1 MYSTFFIFW
10 YCYCWTIKSDGDCQL
25 IPPVH
30 KVSFLSFFLVSGLA
44 MLCHF
49 MVSYHPCPQRSR
61 ETGTVFQSL
70 KLIQT
75 VSNSCWN
82 FSNMF
87 VAELVVIASV
97 NHSIGHSL
105 EGLLTYSC
113 SQGVKHWVVSSVS
126 WVCMLKKSNA
136 LEWLVPVLGSLHPG
150 CRRTLDYRFLAD
162 ISDHNHW
169 QGDHYPYWF
178 IIVQKP
184 WTIFNFILNCI

>member
-1 MYSTFFIFW
+1 MCTVYIFILC
-10 YCYCWTIKSDGDCQL
+10 YCYYLTVKSDGDCQL

-44 MLCHF
+44 LLCHH
-49 MVSYHPCPQRSR
+49 MVAYHPCPQRSK

-75 VSNSCWN
+75 VSHCCWN

-87 VAELVVIASV
+87 VAEFVVIASV
-97 NHSIGHSL
+97 THSIGHSL
-105 EGLLTYSC
+105 EGLLACSC

-150 CRRTLDYRFLAD
+150 CRRTLDYRF
-162 ISDHNHW
+162 
-169 QGDHYPYWF
+169 
-178 IIVQKP
+178 
-184 WTIFNFILNCI
+184 

>member
-1 MYSTFFIFW
+1 MPLSRITVMCTVHFFIFW
-10 YCYCWTIKSDGDCQL
+10 YCYCWTVKSDGDCQL

-87 VAELVVIASV
+87 VAELVVIVSV
-97 NHSIGHSL
+97 NRSVGHSL
-105 EGLLTYSC
+105 EGLLACSC

-126 WVCMLKKSNA
+126 WVCMLNKSIA
-136 LEWLVPVLGSLHPG
+136 LEWLVPVLDSLCPG
-150 CRRTLDYRFLAD
+150 CRSILD
-162 ISDHNHW
+162 H
-169 QGDHYPYWF
+169 
-178 IIVQKP
+178 
-184 WTIFNFILNCI
+184 

>member
-1 MYSTFFIFW
+1 MPLSRIAVLCTVHFFIFW

-44 MLCHF
+44 LLCHY
-49 MVSYHPCPQRSR
+49 MVRYHPCPQRPR

-70 KLIQT
+70 KLNQT
-75 VSNSCWN
+75 VSNRCWN

-87 VAELVVIASV
+87 VAELVVRASV
-97 NHSIGHSL
+97 NYPIWHSL
-105 EGLLTYSC
+105 EGLLAYSC

-136 LEWLVPVLGSLHPG
+136 LEWLVPVLGGLHPG
-150 CRRTLDYRFLAD
+150 CCRTLD
-162 ISDHNHW
+162 H
-169 QGDHYPYWF
+169 
-178 IIVQKP
+178 
-184 WTIFNFILNCI
+184 